1 MQESIL
7 EDPFFPVFIPPSDA
21 GNLERGAFVG
31 CGERPEGKS
40 KIFPRARRATSPHDI
55 VRPVGSWSMSS
66 PA

>member
-40 KIFPRARRATSPHDI
+40 KIFPRAGERHHHMILSGLWALC
-55 VRPVGSWSMSS
+55 SMFS